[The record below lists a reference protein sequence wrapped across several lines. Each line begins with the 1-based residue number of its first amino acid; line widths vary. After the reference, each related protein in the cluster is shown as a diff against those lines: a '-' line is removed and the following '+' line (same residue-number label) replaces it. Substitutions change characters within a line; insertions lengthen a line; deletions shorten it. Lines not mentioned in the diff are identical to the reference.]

1 MTQQLT
7 ARQEAFCRAFVGGAG
22 SAAEAAR
29 QAGYAANTARAQA
42 SRLLHTPAVMD
53 RVDALRADRERAQAA
68 LSARLMAE
76 VEAVRARAV
85 ERGDDR
91 MVLRSVDTQMRLAR
105 QFGLPE
111 VPPDSFDVACEGV
124 DGAPAPTWETDGP
137 DASDTVDD
145 DTGDGD
151 TVDDGTADD
160 PAADD
165 AAVLTHAD
173 AVARESTPAA
183 TGVNGTDSGRVRDLC
198 PAGATGVDGCERP
211 GTHPGDTGTVR
222 RADPDILD
230 RPPGHSRQSIERVA
244 AGSG

>member
-1 MTQQLT
+1 MTQHLT

-29 QAGYAANTARAQA
+29 QAGYAPGTARAQA

-53 RVDALRADRERAQAA
+53 RVDALRGDRERAQAA

-91 MVLRSVDTQMRLAR
+91 MVLRSVDTQMRLAK

-124 DGAPAPTWETDGP
+124 DDDAAPAWETDAP
-137 DASDTVDD
+137 DDGDTSDD
-145 DTGDGD
+145 DT
-151 TVDDGTADD
+151 ALE
-160 PAADD
+160 PAAADD
-165 AAVLTHAD
+165 AVLTHAD
-173 AVARESTPAA
+173 AVARDAPAVAPRVNAAES
-183 TGVNGTDSGRVRDLC
+183 GEVNGVR
-198 PAGATGVDGCERP
+198 PAGATDGDGCERV
-211 GTHPGDTGTVR
+211 GTPPGDTGRVR
-222 RADPDILD
+222 RAEPDILD
-230 RPPGHSRQSIERVA
+230 RPPGHSRHAVERAA
-244 AGSG
+244 AGPG

>member
-29 QAGYAANTARAQA
+29 QAGYAPNTARAQA
-42 SRLLHTPAVMD
+42 SRLLHTPAVMA
-53 RVDALRADRERAQAA
+53 RVDALRADHARAQAA

-111 VPPDSFDVACEGV
+111 LPADSFDVACEGADADEA
-124 DGAPAPTWETDGP
+124 DGES
-137 DASDTVDD
+137 DAAENSAA
-145 DTGDGD
+145 
-151 TVDDGTADD
+151 TADSD
-160 PAADD
+160 AAAAD
-165 AAVLTHAD
+165 AAVLTQAD
-173 AVARESTPAA
+173 AVARETPAVRA
-183 TGVNGTDSGRVRDLC
+183 RVNGTESGQVRALGR
-198 PAGATGVDGCERP
+198 PKTTHVDGCERAGAP
-211 GTHPGDTGTVR
+211 P
-222 RADPDILD
+222 ADPDILD
-230 RPPGHSRQSIERVA
+230 RPPGHSPYAAERLA
-244 AGSG
+244 SADG